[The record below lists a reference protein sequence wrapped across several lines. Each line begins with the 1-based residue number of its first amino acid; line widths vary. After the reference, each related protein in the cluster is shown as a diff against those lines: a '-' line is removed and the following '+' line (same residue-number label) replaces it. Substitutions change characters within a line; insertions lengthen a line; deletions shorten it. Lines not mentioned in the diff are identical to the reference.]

1 MRSFVLLIVYGWTY
15 WSETSYIKQDS
26 PSLNAQ
32 EHSVQLKRFIE
43 RLILIKVT

>member
-1 MRSFVLLIVYGWTY
+1 MIPFRDCHEIFCAVNCMVGLTDRRLH
-15 WSETSYIKQDS
+15 
-26 PSLNAQ
+26 NAQ